1 MHCINAKP
9 KSMKMGKKKKSKGTT
24 KKSYK
29 GGKKKYGY

>member
-9 KSMKMGKKKKSKGTT
+9 KGMKRGKKKSKGTT

-29 GGKKKYGY
+29 GGKK